1 MGKAVRANKNSNV
14 AMMNAAVKYFSW
26 NMKKCFLSRSK
37 RAGSRNGNERCGSEI
52 YRRSTQ
58 NRQGYRFGGFK
69 KTKNFPTPVNENF
82 LETLKSGESAQIE
95 VYIEL
100 DEMWSF
106 CHDKS
111 NRFNLKH
118 SLKNV
123 PNYLKYYNF
132 YFKIMSVG
140 LFQWKVQRCTVLNEI
155 LTVNCI
161 NKIVMFY

>member
-1 MGKAVRANKNSNV
+1 M
-14 AMMNAAVKYFSW
+14 
-26 NMKKCFLSRSK
+26 
-37 RAGSRNGNERCGSEI
+37 
-52 YRRSTQ
+52 
-58 NRQGYRFGGFK
+58 
-69 KTKNFPTPVNENF
+69 NENF
-82 LETLKSGESAQIE
+82 LETLKSGESAQID
-95 VYIEL
+95 VYIEM

-140 LFQWKVQRCTVLNEI
+140 LFQ
-155 LTVNCI
+155 
-161 NKIVMFY
+161 